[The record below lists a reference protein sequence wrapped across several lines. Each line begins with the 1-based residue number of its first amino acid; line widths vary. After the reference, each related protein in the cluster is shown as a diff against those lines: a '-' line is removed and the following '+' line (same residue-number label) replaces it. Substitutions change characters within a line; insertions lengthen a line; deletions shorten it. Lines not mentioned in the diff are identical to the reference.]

1 MKNVSKLTIIFTK
14 NSGKGSIAQ
23 SEISN
28 TVVRKNVIMK
38 LHRKA
43 KKRSFITTYIIAGG
57 FLSLI
62 ILGAVILHLPIASAN
77 GAAVPF
83 ADSLFTSTT
92 AVCVTGLVTVP
103 TFSSWSPLGQ
113 AVILILIQLG
123 GLGVISFTIL
133 FMQILGKKIGLHEK
147 QLIKDAY
154 NLDTN
159 KGMSI
164 LVKRIFRGAFVI
176 ETLGAI
182 LYSFIF
188 VPEFGPSG
196 IWKSVFNS
204 VSAFCNAGMD
214 ILGPDSLMPYRSNV
228 AINLIT
234 AGLIITGGIGFPI
247 WFIITDKIKEYFKEK
262 TNPRKL
268 FKTLPIYVK
277 TVIFVT
283 AALIFAGTALILV
296 LEFTNERTIGNLP
309 FGEKILASFFQSV
322 TTRTAGFCTV
332 PQEGLRRC
340 TVIVCSVLMFIGGS
354 PSGTAGGIKTT
365 TFTVLV
371 ASLISALSERNNTE
385 ILKRTLNAETVR
397 KATSVFSLSFFVMII
412 SLTAFCAVQPGAFED
427 CLYEVVSAIGTV
439 GLSRNLTPSLTLP
452 AKLIIIAT
460 MYLGRIG
467 PISLALFFNT
477 KKNVNLIQ
485 YPEGKMPI
493 G

>member
-1 MKNVSKLTIIFTK
+1 MNEKNYYNKHCRFK
-14 NSGKGSIAQ
+14 
-23 SEISN
+23 ERHSN
-28 TVVRKNVIMK
+28 GIEMR
-38 LHRKA
+38 LHRRA

-57 FLSLI
+57 FLLLI
-62 ILGAVILHLPIASAN
+62 ILGSLILHLPIAAAD
-77 GAAVPF
+77 GKAVPYI
-83 ADSLFTSTT
+83 DSLFTATT

-103 TFSSWSPLGQ
+103 TFSAWSLFGQ
-113 AVILILIQLG
+113 AVILVLIQLG

-133 FMQILGKKIGLHEK
+133 FLQLLGQRLGLHEK

-159 KGMSI
+159 RGMNILITKIFKGTFLI
-164 LVKRIFRGAFVI
+164 EAVGAFAYGFV
-176 ETLGAI
+176 
-182 LYSFIF
+182 F
-188 VPEFGPSG
+188 VPEFGAMG

-214 ILGPDSLMPYRSNV
+214 ILGPDSLIPYRGNIAV
-228 AINLIT
+228 NLIT
-234 AGLIITGGIGFPI
+234 SSLIILGGIGFPI
-247 WFIITDKIKEYFKEK
+247 WFLAVDKVKEYINQKGNVRK
-262 TNPRKL
+262 TVKQ
-268 FKTLPIYVK
+268 LPIYAK
-277 TVIFVT
+277 TVLVT
-283 AALIFAGTALILV
+283 TAVLIFGGALVIFIM
-296 LEFTNERTIGNLP
+296 EFTNERTIGNLP
-309 FGEKILASFFQSV
+309 LGEKILASFFQSV

-365 TFTVLV
+365 TAAVLV
-371 ASLISALSERNNTE
+371 MSLISALSERNNTE
-385 ILKRTLNAETVR
+385 IFKRTVNADTVR
-397 KATSVFSLSFFVMII
+397 KATSVFSLSFCVMIL

-439 GLSRNLTPSLTLP
+439 GLTRNLTPSLTFP
-452 AKLIIIAT
+452 GKLIIIGT

-477 KKNVNLIQ
+477 KKNANLIQ

>member
-1 MKNVSKLTIIFTK
+1 M
-14 NSGKGSIAQ
+14 
-23 SEISN
+23 
-28 TVVRKNVIMK
+28 
-38 LHRKA
+38 
-43 KKRSFITTYIIAGG
+43 
-57 FLSLI
+57 SLI
-62 ILGAVILHLPIASAN
+62 IFGAVLLHLPVSSAT
-77 GAAVPF
+77 GVSVPF
-83 ADSLFTSTT
+83 SDSLFTATT

-103 TFSSWSPLGQ
+103 TFSAWSLFGQ

-133 FMQILGKKIGLHEK
+133 FLQILGKRIGLHEK
-147 QLIKDAY
+147 QLIRDAY

-159 KGMSI
+159 RGMNI
-164 LVKRIFRGAFVI
+164 LIKRIFRGTFLI
-176 ETLGAI
+176 EAVGAI
-182 LYSFIF
+182 LYSLVF
-188 VPEFGPSG
+188 VPQFGISG
-196 IWKSVFNS
+196 IWKSIFNA

-214 ILGPDSLMPYRSNV
+214 ILGPDSLIPYQGNI

-234 AGLIITGGIGFPI
+234 MGLIVIGGIGFPI
-247 WFIITDKIKEYFKEK
+247 WFLTVDKVKEYFTKK

-268 FKTLPIYVK
+268 IKTLPIYAK
-277 TVIFVT
+277 TVF
-283 AALIFAGTALILV
+283 LITALLTFGGAIV
-296 LEFTNERTIGNLP
+296 IFIMEFTNERTIGNLP
-309 FGEKILASFFQSV
+309 LGEKMLASLFQSV
-322 TTRTAGFCTV
+322 TTRTAGFCSV

-371 ASLISALSERNNTE
+371 VSLISALSERNSTE
-385 ILKRTLNAETVR
+385 IFKRTVNAETVR
-397 KATSVFSLSFFVMII
+397 KATSVFSLSFFVMLL

-439 GLSRNLTPSLTLP
+439 GLTRNLTPDLTLP
-452 AKLIIIAT
+452 AKLIIIGT

-477 KKNVNLIQ
+477 KKNANLIQ
-485 YPEGKMPI
+485 YPEGRMPI

>member
-1 MKNVSKLTIIFTK
+1 M
-14 NSGKGSIAQ
+14 
-23 SEISN
+23 
-28 TVVRKNVIMK
+28 R

-57 FLSLI
+57 FLLLI
-62 ILGAVILHLPIASAN
+62 IAGALILHLPFASAS
-77 GAAVPF
+77 GKSVPF
-83 ADSLFTSTT
+83 TDSLFTATT

-103 TFSSWSPLGQ
+103 TFSTWSLFGQ

-133 FMQILGKKIGLHEK
+133 FLQILGKRIGLHEK
-147 QLIKDAY
+147 QLIRDAY

-159 KGMSI
+159 KGMNI
-164 LVKRIFRGAFVI
+164 LIKKIFKGTFLI
-176 ETLGAI
+176 EAAGAI
-182 LYSFIF
+182 LYSFVF
-188 VPEFGPSG
+188 VPEFGIWG
-196 IWKSVFNS
+196 IWKSIFNS

-214 ILGPDSLMPYRSNV
+214 ILGPDSLIPYRGNIAV
-228 AINLIT
+228 NLIT
-234 AGLIITGGIGFPI
+234 MALIILGGIGFPI
-247 WFIITDKIKEYFKEK
+247 WFLTVDKIKEYIQNKG
-262 TNPRKL
+262 NIRKII
-268 FKTLPIYVK
+268 KTLPIYTK
-277 TVIFVT
+277 TVITMT
-283 AALIFAGTALILV
+283 AFLIFGGAFVIFI

-309 FGEKILASFFQSV
+309 FGEKILASLFQSV
-322 TTRTAGFCTV
+322 TTRTAGFCSV

-365 TFTVLV
+365 TFTVLAV
-371 ASLISALSERNNTE
+371 SLISALSERNNTE
-385 ILKRTLNAETVR
+385 IFKRTVNAETVR
-397 KATSVFSLSFFVMII
+397 KATSVFTLSFSVMIL

-439 GLSRNLTPSLTLP
+439 GLTRDLTSSLTLP
-452 AKLIIIAT
+452 AKFIIIGT

-477 KKNVNLIQ
+477 KRNANLIQ